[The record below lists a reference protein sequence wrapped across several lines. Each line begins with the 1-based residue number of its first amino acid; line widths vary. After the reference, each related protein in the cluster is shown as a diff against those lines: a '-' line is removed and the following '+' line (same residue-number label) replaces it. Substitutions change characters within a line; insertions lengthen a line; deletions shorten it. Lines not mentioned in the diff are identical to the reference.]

1 MYFCKWNV
9 DTRMRKRFFQF
20 AIVLL
25 LLCTLYACS
34 SDDDRDPFE
43 PARNYQH
50 TVLVYISGENRLSS
64 FINEEINEMKTG
76 SKAISDDDALIV
88 YVDDANS
95 QNKPYLARITDGE
108 LTDQHYFLEDSLSSD
123 PNVMLH
129 VLNYVSHRYPAED
142 YGLVLWG
149 HGSGWLKEDSL
160 VYDNGSRRGYGVDNG
175 TNSYSDVG
183 TWINIP
189 TLANILRDWG
199 HPLRFILGDCCFFQC
214 IETAYELKDV
224 ADYVIGSPAEIP
236 GVGAPYNTIV
246 PAMFSPSTTFYE
258 EIVNKYYEQTL
269 SVKSND
275 GWSNYTARVTLS
287 VIKSSELE
295 SLAQATTNILVT
307 LDPIQGEQL
316 SNELLYY
323 GLYYYMPEGR
333 LVDTFLDMNDYFLH
347 KAHTSAYEKWLEA
360 FNRAVVYRVYDKWE
374 TYTLSYSVFSRL
386 SDERYGG
393 VSMYIPQQRTNTQFY
408 NVCADYIKCF
418 KWYKAAGLDILGW

>member
-1 MYFCKWNV
+1 M
-9 DTRMRKRFFQF
+9 
-20 AIVLL
+20 
-25 LLCTLYACS
+25 
-34 SDDDRDPFE
+34 
-43 PARNYQH
+43 
-50 TVLVYISGENRLSS
+50 
-64 FINEEINEMKTG
+64 
-76 SKAISDDDALIV
+76 
-88 YVDDANS
+88 
-95 QNKPYLARITDGE
+95 
-108 LTDQHYFLEDSLSSD
+108 
-123 PNVMLH
+123 
-129 VLNYVSHRYPAED
+129 
-142 YGLVLWG
+142 
-149 HGSGWLKEDSL
+149 
-160 VYDNGSRRGYGVDNG
+160 
-175 TNSYSDVG
+175 
-183 TWINIP
+183 
-189 TLANILRDWG
+189 
-199 HPLRFILGDCCFFQC
+199 
-214 IETAYELKDV
+214 

-275 GWSNYTARVTLS
+275 GWSNYTARVALS

-295 SLAQATTNILVT
+295 SLAQATAYILAT

-333 LVDTFLDMNDYFLH
+333 LVDTFFDMNDYFLH
-347 KAHTSAYEKWLEA
+347 KSHTTAYEKWLEA
-360 FNRAVVYRVYDKWE
+360 FTQAVVYRVYDKWE

-418 KWYKAAGLDILGW
+418 KWYKAAGLDFLGW